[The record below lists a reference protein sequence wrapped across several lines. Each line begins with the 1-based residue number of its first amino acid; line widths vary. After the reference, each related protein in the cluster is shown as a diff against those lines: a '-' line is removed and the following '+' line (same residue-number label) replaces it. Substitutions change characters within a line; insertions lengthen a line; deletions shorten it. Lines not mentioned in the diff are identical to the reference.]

1 MHPEKYLRQRATPE
15 HVDSPR
21 VESKDWRLIANN
33 TLGEFGTDFILQEAM
48 GAFDAQTMAQGW
60 NGDRYQVY
68 ERGTNGPTAVVWA
81 TAWEDEQEAGDFEG
95 AYKKVVEKRGSP
107 AANLRT
113 HHDGKH
119 VTIVQS
125 PDAAFFDLWTATHAA
140 SGTK

>member
-1 MHPEKYLRQRATPE
+1 
-15 HVDSPR
+15 VD
-21 VESKDWRLIANN
+21 SKDWRLIANN

-48 GAFDAQTMAQGW
+48 GAFDAQTLAQGW

-81 TAWEDEQEAGDFEG
+81 TAWEDDQQAGEFED

-107 AANLRT
+107 AANLHT
-113 HHDGKH
+113 HRDGKH

-125 PDAAFFDLWTATHAA
+125 PDAAFFDLWQATRA
-140 SGTK
+140 SGGAK